1 MTFHT
6 DSQAI
11 RDVLEPYFEVKGI
24 DEVSRDWRRLFI
36 FQGFMRDCLARVC
49 FEGTLSQWMEHVS
62 ASDALKTLLEEAKD
76 PSRERHIYFFVR
88 GHWHKFYINGERL
101 SILPEACVTE
111 DCKPGDVF
119 VQSGRWEMI
128 SEVELEAWIKPAMI
142 AKEIEQEILKESG
155 QVHLLTPVPL
165 SQEDLIMRL
174 KEGLIASKKCLYS
187 STTLT
192 VSPLSISAAVGDA
205 SQP

>member
-11 RDVLEPYFEVKGI
+11 RRVLEPFFEVKGI

-36 FQGFMRDCLARVC
+36 FQGFQSDYLARIC
-49 FEGTLSQWMEHVS
+49 FEGTLSQWMLSIS
-62 ASDALKTLLEEAKD
+62 ASNTLQSLLEEAKD
-76 PSRERHIYFFVR
+76 PSRDRHIYFFVR
-88 GHWHKFYINGERL
+88 GSWHKLYINGERL
-101 SILPEACVTE
+101 SILPNACVTE
-111 DCKPGDVF
+111 DCQSGDVF

-128 SEVELEAWIKPAMI
+128 SEVELEAWIKPAII
-142 AKEIEQEILKESG
+142 AKDIEHEIQRECG

-165 SQEDLIMRL
+165 CQEDLIMRL

-187 STTLT
+187 STLT
-192 VSPLSISAAVGDA
+192 TSPLSNSTAVGDA
-205 SQP
+205 SEP